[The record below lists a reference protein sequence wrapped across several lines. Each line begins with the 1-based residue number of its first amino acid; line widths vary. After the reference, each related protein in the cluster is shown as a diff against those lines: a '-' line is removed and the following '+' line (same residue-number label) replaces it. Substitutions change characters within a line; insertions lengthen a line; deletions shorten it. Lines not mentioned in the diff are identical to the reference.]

1 MMRLPGV
8 HCPQQLFNIRHHP
21 ALELSMSL
29 LMKTM
34 VRSCFIVLVL
44 LLPSASIGLADEPL
58 NTNRARLLGHIL
70 HQQLGSQHYNQKLS
84 EIKLSQTAFD
94 LYLKQLDPQKRFLLQ
109 EDVEQLQV
117 HRNQIDNAIR
127 RGRLDLPLTGR
138 ELLQEKIKQ
147 VQTFTATILDEPVD
161 PDAAEVIESDP
172 DKYEI
177 AANLTELRERWR
189 KNIKFQILSRYIS
202 LRENDIGLDEQGELL
217 PVDEETDAELL
228 DKARD
233 NVAKAH
239 STFLN
244 RMLAE
249 TEQDHYDRYLDSIA
263 RAYDPHTN
271 YMPPTSK
278 EDFDIQMSGSLE
290 GIGATLRDD
299 DGFIRVVRVI
309 PGGAAARQGQLEAD
323 DIILKV
329 AEGTAEP
336 VEITNTRLRDAVS
349 LIRGKKGTEVRLTLR
364 KPDGRRLIVP
374 IIRDVVEIEESFVRS
389 TLIEGINGTN
399 IGYVKIPSF
408 YRDHSG
414 KTERNSTD
422 DTRDE
427 LVRLKDQGI
436 SGLILDLR
444 NNGGGSL
451 TDAVSVTGLF
461 IDGGPVVQVRDSS
474 GAIRSMRDDNK
485 NVAYDGPM
493 IVLVNRFSASASE
506 ILAGALQDYGRALI
520 VGDEHT
526 HGKGTVQAVL
536 DLDRFV
542 RLRGM
547 SQYMPLGAA
556 KVTIQK
562 FYRITGES
570 TQERGIIPDII
581 LPSRLDGL
589 ESGEKYIENA
599 LPWDRIA
606 AASYTPWKAPSTD
619 LASLQQRS
627 HERIINDKEFHN
639 IRQAAQRAAERREMT
654 AQSLRLDDMLKERRQ
669 LQEEQ
674 KSLNTPHGM
683 ISPDVDNGKKSREE
697 ALIEALSGDPYVQEG
712 KQILND
718 LLSLP
723 AAV

>member
-1 MMRLPGV
+1 
-8 HCPQQLFNIRHHP
+8 
-21 ALELSMSL
+21 MSL
-29 LMKTM
+29 FTKIM
-34 VRSCFIVLVL
+34 VRSFFLVLVL
-44 LLPSASIGLADEPL
+44 LLPAASIGLADEPL

-84 EIKLSQTAFD
+84 DVRLSQTAFD

-109 EDVEQLQV
+109 EDVDQLQV

-138 ELLQEKIKQ
+138 EILQERINQ
-147 VQTFTATILDEPVD
+147 VKTITAAILDEPIN
-161 PDAAEVIESDP
+161 PDTVEFIESDP
-172 DKYEI
+172 DKYEF

-202 LRENDIGLDEQGELL
+202 LREIDIGLDDQGDLL
-217 PVDEETDAELL
+217 PVDEETHAELL
-228 DKARD
+228 IQARD
-233 NVAKAH
+233 NVVKAH
-239 STFLN
+239 NTFLN
-244 RMLAE
+244 RMLGE
-249 TEQDHYDRYLDSIA
+249 TEQDHYDRYLDAIA
-263 RAYDPHTN
+263 RSYDPHTN

-374 IIRDVVEIEESFVRS
+374 IIRDVVEIEESFVQG
-389 TLIEGINGTN
+389 TLIEGVNGAR

-422 DTRDE
+422 DTRAE
-427 LVRLKDQGI
+427 LVRLKEQGI

-474 GAIRSMRDDNK
+474 GTIRAMRDDNK

-547 SQYMPLGAA
+547 SQYLPLGAA

-562 FYRITGES
+562 FYRITGDS
-570 TQERGIIPDII
+570 TQELGIIPDII

-589 ESGEKYIENA
+589 ESGEKYMENA
-599 LPWDRIA
+599 LAWDRIA
-606 AASYTPWKAPSTD
+606 AAGYTPWKTPPGN
-619 LASLQQRS
+619 LERLQQRS
-627 HERIINDKEFHN
+627 AERIDNSEDFRN
-639 IRQAAQRAAERREMT
+639 IRQAAQRAIERRSQT
-654 AQSLRLDDMLKERRQ
+654 AQSLRLDDLLRERRQ

-674 KSLNTPHGM
+674 KSMNTPHGM
-683 ISPDVDNGKKSREE
+683 TSPEVDNGEKSREE
-697 ALIEALSGDPYVQEG
+697 VLVEALKGDPYVQEG
-712 KQILND
+712 KKILND

-723 AAV
+723 AAA

>member
-1 MMRLPGV
+1 
-8 HCPQQLFNIRHHP
+8 
-21 ALELSMSL
+21 MSL
-29 LMKTM
+29 FTKTM
-34 VRSCFIVLVL
+34 VRSFFIVLVL
-44 LLPSASIGLADEPL
+44 LWQTASIGLADEPL

-84 EIKLSQTAFD
+84 EIQLSQTAFD

-138 ELLQEKIKQ
+138 ELLQERIRQ
-147 VQTFTATILDEPVD
+147 VQTLTATILDEPID
-161 PDAAEVIESDP
+161 PDADEVIENDP
-172 DKYEI
+172 DKYEF
-177 AANLTELRERWR
+177 AANLSELRELWR
-189 KNIKFQILSRYIS
+189 KNIKFQLLSRYIS
-202 LRENDIGLDEQGELL
+202 LRENDIGLDEHGELL
-217 PVDEETDAELL
+217 PVDKESHAELL
-228 DKARD
+228 DKSRD

-239 STFLN
+239 NTFLS

-336 VEITNTRLRDAVS
+336 VEVTNTRLRDAVS

-364 KPDGRRLIVP
+364 KPDGRRLMVP

-389 TLIEGINGTN
+389 TLIDGINGAR

-427 LVRLKDQGI
+427 LLRLKEQGI

-599 LPWDRIA
+599 LPWDRIDPA
-606 AASYTPWKAPSTD
+606 KFSSWKRPPD
-619 LASLQQRS
+619 NLENLRQRS
-627 HERIINDKEFHN
+627 LERISNNKEFVS
-639 IRQAAQRAAERREMT
+639 IIKAAQRSAERRQQT
-654 AQSLRLDDMLKERRQ
+654 TQSLQLETMLKERRQ

-674 KSLNTPHGM
+674 KSLNTPHGV
-683 ISPDVDNGKKSREE
+683 ISPNMDNGDKSREE
-697 ALIEALSGDPYVQEG
+697 ALTEVLNDDPYVQEG
-712 KQILND
+712 KKILND
-718 LLSLP
+718 LVS
-723 AAV
+723 AFASV

>member
-1 MMRLPGV
+1 
-8 HCPQQLFNIRHHP
+8 
-21 ALELSMSL
+21 MSL
-29 LMKTM
+29 FSKAV
-34 VRSCFIVLVL
+34 VRSFFIVLLCLVPL
-44 LLPSASIGLADEPL
+44 GSISLADEPL

-70 HQQLGSQHYNQKLS
+70 HQQLGSQHYNQNIS
-84 EIKLSQTAFD
+84 AARLSQTAFD
-94 LYLKQLDPQKRFLLQ
+94 LFLKQLDPQKRFLLE
-109 EDVEQLQV
+109 EDAEQLRA

-127 RGRLDLPLTGR
+127 RGRLELPLTGR
-138 ELLQEKIKQ
+138 EILHERIRQVETITLDLLAESIDP
-147 VQTFTATILDEPVD
+147 DEPD
-161 PDAAEVIESDP
+161 YIETDSE
-172 DKYEI
+172 KYEF
-177 AANLTELRERWR
+177 AGSLSELRERWR

-202 LRENDIGLDEQGELL
+202 LRENEIGLDDDGDLL
-217 PVDEETDAELL
+217 PVDDITHAELL
-228 DKARD
+228 EQARE
-233 NVAKAH
+233 NVGRSH
-239 STFLN
+239 RTLLT

-249 TEQDHYDRYLDSIA
+249 TEQDHYDRYLDAIA

-290 GIGATLRDD
+290 GIGATLRED
-299 DGFIRVVRVI
+299 DGYIRVVRVI
-309 PGGAAARQGQLEAD
+309 PGSAAARQGQLEAD

-329 AEGTAEP
+329 AQGTAEP
-336 VEITNTRLRDAVS
+336 VEITHLRLRDAVS
-349 LIRGKKGTEVRLTLR
+349 LIRGEKGSEVRLTVR
-364 KPDGRRLIVP
+364 KPDGRRLIIP
-374 IIRDVVEIEESFVRS
+374 IIRDVVEIEDSFVRG
-389 TLIEGINGTN
+389 TLIEGVNGAR

-422 DTRDE
+422 DTRNE
-427 LVRLKDQGI
+427 LIRLQQQGI
-436 SGLILDLR
+436 TGLILDLR

-451 TDAVSVTGLF
+451 ADAVSVTGLF

-474 GAIRSMRDDNK
+474 GSIRSMRDDDRNL
-485 NVAYDGPM
+485 AYDGPM

-562 FYRITGES
+562 FYRVTGES

-589 ESGEKYIENA
+589 ESGERYMENA
-599 LPWDRIA
+599 LPWDHIA
-606 AASYTPWKAPSTD
+606 SVSFIPWKRTPNRLDILRQRS
-619 LASLQQRS
+619 QQRVS
-627 HERIINDKEFHN
+627 ESEEFHN
-639 IRQAAQRAAERREMT
+639 IKSAAQRAGLRREQTM
-654 AQSLRLDDMLKERRQ
+654 QSLLLEDMLKERRQ

-674 KSLNTPHGM
+674 ISFTPHGM
-683 ISPDVDNGKKSREE
+683 ISPEVDNGDKSREE
-697 ALIEALSGDPYVQEG
+697 ALTEALADDPYMHEAM
-712 KQILND
+712 KILND
-718 LLSLP
+718 LVSLP
-723 AAV
+723 SNA

>member
-1 MMRLPGV
+1 MY
-8 HCPQQLFNIRHHP
+8 
-21 ALELSMSL
+21 L
-29 LMKTM
+29 LTKIV
-34 VRSCFIVLVL
+34 VRSFLIALVFM
-44 LLPSASIGLADEPL
+44 LPTPSVGLADESL

-84 EIKLSQTAFD
+84 DIRLSQTAYD
-94 LYLKQLDPQKRFLLQ
+94 LYIKQLDPQKRFLLQ
-109 EDVEQLQV
+109 EDVDQLQI
-117 HRNQIDNAIR
+117 HRNQIDSAIR
-127 RGRLDLPLTGR
+127 RGRLDLPLAGR
-138 ELLQEKIKQ
+138 ELLQERIRQ
-147 VQTFTATILDEPVD
+147 VKTITEAIFDDPLD
-161 PDAAEVIESDP
+161 PDVAEVIETDP
-172 DKYEI
+172 DKYEF
-177 AANLTELRERWR
+177 AANLAELREHWR
-189 KNIKFQILSRYIS
+189 TNIKFQILSRYIS
-202 LRENDIGLDEQGELL
+202 LREIDIGLDDEGELL
-217 PVDEETDAELL
+217 PVDEQTHAELL
-228 DKARD
+228 NKARE
-233 NVAKAH
+233 NVIKSH
-239 STFLN
+239 NTFLE
-244 RMLAE
+244 RMLTE
-249 TEQDHYDRYLDSIA
+249 SEQDHYDRYLDSIA

-329 AEGTAEP
+329 AEGTTEP

-364 KPDGRRLIVP
+364 KPDGRRLVVP
-374 IIRDVVEIEESFVRS
+374 IIRDVVEIEESFVQS
-389 TLIEGINGTN
+389 TVIDGVNGN
-399 IGYVKIPSF
+399 RIGYVKIPSF

-422 DTRDE
+422 DTRAE
-427 LVRLKDQGI
+427 LVRLQQQGI

-451 TDAVSVTGLF
+451 TDAVSVSGLF

-474 GAIRSMRDDNK
+474 GSIRSLRDDDRD
-485 NVAYDGPM
+485 VAYDGPV

-506 ILAGALQDYGRALI
+506 ILAGALQDYDRALI

-536 DLDRFV
+536 DLDRFI

-562 FYRITGES
+562 FYRITGDS

-589 ESGEKYIENA
+589 ESGEKYMDNA
-599 LPWDRIA
+599 LVWDRIA
-606 AASYTPWKAPSTD
+606 PATYTPWKTPPAN
-619 LASLQQRS
+619 LERLQQRS
-627 HERIINDKEFHN
+627 HERISTSEEFLN
-639 IRQAAQRAAERREMT
+639 IQQAAQRAAERRKLT
-654 AQSLRLDDMLKERRQ
+654 TQSLRLDNMLKERRQ

-674 KSLNTPHGM
+674 KNLNVPHGM
-683 ISPDVDNGKKSREE
+683 PSADVDNGNKSREE
-697 ALIEALSGDPYVQEG
+697 VLIETLKDDPYVQEG
-712 KQILND
+712 KNILAD

>member
-1 MMRLPGV
+1 
-8 HCPQQLFNIRHHP
+8 
-21 ALELSMSL
+21 MSL
-29 LMKTM
+29 FTKTI
-34 VRSCFIVLVL
+34 VRSFFVVLVL
-44 LLPSASIGLADEPL
+44 LLPTASFGLADEPL

-84 EIKLSQTAFD
+84 EIQLSQAAFD

-109 EDVEQLQV
+109 EDVDQLKV

-127 RGRLDLPLTGR
+127 RGRLELPLTGK
-138 ELLQEKIKQ
+138 ELLQERIRQ
-147 VQTFTATILDEPVD
+147 VQTLTAAILDEPMD
-161 PDAAEVIESDP
+161 PDAAEEIENDP
-172 DKYEI
+172 DKYEFS
-177 AANLTELRERWR
+177 ANLTELRELWR

-202 LRENDIGLDEQGELL
+202 LRENDIGLDEHGELL
-217 PVDEETDAELL
+217 PVDEKTHAELL
-228 DKARD
+228 DKSRD
-233 NVAKAH
+233 SVAKAH
-239 STFLN
+239 NTFLS

-336 VEITNTRLRDAVS
+336 VEVTNSRLRDAVS

-389 TLIEGINGTN
+389 TLIDGINGAH

-427 LVRLKDQGI
+427 LLRLQEQGV

-485 NVAYDGPM
+485 NVVYDGPM

-581 LPSRLDGL
+581 LPSHLDGL

-599 LPWDRIA
+599 LPWDRIDPA
-606 AASYTPWKAPSTD
+606 QFSFWKTPPSNLET
-619 LASLQQRS
+619 LRQRS
-627 HERIINDKEFHN
+627 LERISNDKEF
-639 IRQAAQRAAERREMT
+639 ISIIKAAQRSAERRQQT
-654 AQSLRLDDMLKERRQ
+654 TQSLQLEAMLKERRQ

-683 ISPDVDNGKKSREE
+683 ISPDMDSGDKSREE
-697 ALIEALSGDPYVQEG
+697 ALTEVLNDDPYVQEG
-712 KQILND
+712 KKILND
-718 LLSLP
+718 LVS
-723 AAV
+723 AFASV

>member
-1 MMRLPGV
+1 
-8 HCPQQLFNIRHHP
+8 
-21 ALELSMSL
+21 MSWFT
-29 LMKTM
+29 KTM
-34 VRSCFIVLVL
+34 VRSFFITLIF
-44 LLPSASIGLADEPL
+44 LLPAASVGLADEPL

-70 HQQLGSQHYNQKLS
+70 HQQLGSQHYNQNLS
-84 EIKLSQTAFD
+84 DIQLSQTAFD

-109 EDVEQLQV
+109 EDVEQLKV
-117 HRNQIDNAIR
+117 HRNQIESAIS
-127 RGRLDLPLTGR
+127 RGRLDLPLAGR
-138 ELLQEKIKQ
+138 EILQERIKQ
-147 VQTFTATILDEPVD
+147 VQTITAAILDEPLD
-161 PDAAEVIESDP
+161 PDVAEVIETDP
-172 DKYEI
+172 DKYEF
-177 AANLTELRERWR
+177 ATNLAELKDFWR

-202 LRENDIGLDEQGELL
+202 LREIDIGLDDEGELL
-217 PVDEETDAELL
+217 PVDDQTHAELL
-228 DKARD
+228 TKARE
-233 NVAKAH
+233 NVVKSH
-239 STFLN
+239 NNFLE

-271 YMPPTSK
+271 YLPPTSK

-374 IIRDVVEIEESFVRS
+374 IIRDVVEIEESFVQS
-389 TLIEGINGTN
+389 TVIDGINGKR
-399 IGYVKIPSF
+399 IGYLKIPSF

-422 DTRDE
+422 DTRTE
-427 LVRLKDQGI
+427 LVRLQQQGV

-451 TDAVSVTGLF
+451 TDAVSVSGLF
-461 IDGGPVVQVRDSS
+461 IDDGPVVQVRDGS
-474 GAIRSMRDDNK
+474 GTIRSLRDDDK
-485 NVAYDGPM
+485 DVAYDGPL

-506 ILAGALQDYGRALI
+506 ILAGALQDYGRSLI

-536 DLDRFV
+536 DLDRFI

-562 FYRITGES
+562 FYRITGDS

-589 ESGEKYIENA
+589 ESGEKYMDNA
-599 LPWDRIA
+599 LNWDRIA
-606 AASYTPWKAPSTD
+606 PANYTPWKNLVDNLET
-619 LASLQQRS
+619 LQQRS
-627 HERIINDKEFHN
+627 RERINHSEEFLN
-639 IRQAAQRAAERREMT
+639 IRQAAQRAAKRRELT
-654 AQSLRLDDMLKERRQ
+654 TQSLLLDDMLKEHRQ
-669 LQEEQ
+669 LQEEE
-674 KSLNTPHGM
+674 KNLSTPHAM
-683 ISPDVDNGKKSREE
+683 PSADVDNGNKSREE
-697 ALIEALSGDPYVQEG
+697 VLIESLKKDPYVQEG
-712 KQILND
+712 KKILAD
-718 LLSLP
+718 LLTLS

>member
-1 MMRLPGV
+1 
-8 HCPQQLFNIRHHP
+8 
-21 ALELSMSL
+21 MSL
-29 LMKTM
+29 FTKIM
-34 VRSCFIVLVL
+34 VRSFFIALVF
-44 LLPSASIGLADEPL
+44 LLPSVSIGLADEPL

-70 HQQLGSQHYNQKLS
+70 HQQLGSQHYNQNLS
-84 EIKLSQTAFD
+84 EMQLSQTAFD
-94 LYLKQLDPQKRFLLQ
+94 LYLKQLDPQKRFLHQ
-109 EDVEQLQV
+109 EDVDQLQV
-117 HRNQIDNAIR
+117 HRNQIDSAIS
-127 RGRLDLPLTGR
+127 RGRLDLPLAGR
-138 ELLQEKIKQ
+138 ELLQERIKQ
-147 VQTFTATILDEPVD
+147 VQTITTAILEEPLD
-161 PDAAEVIESDP
+161 PDAAEVIETDP
-172 DKYEI
+172 DKYEF
-177 AANLTELRERWR
+177 ATNLAELRDFWR

-202 LRENDIGLDEQGELL
+202 LREIDIGLDDDGELL
-217 PVDEETDAELL
+217 PVDEQTRAELL
-228 DKARD
+228 NKARE
-233 NVAKAH
+233 NVVKSH
-239 STFLN
+239 NIFLE
-244 RMLAE
+244 RMLDE

-263 RAYDPHTN
+263 RSYDPHTN

-329 AEGTAEP
+329 AEGTTEP

-374 IIRDVVEIEESFVRS
+374 IIRDVVEIEDSFVQS
-389 TLIEGINGTN
+389 TVIDGVNGSR
-399 IGYVKIPSF
+399 IGYIKIPSF

-422 DTRDE
+422 DTRTE
-427 LVRLKDQGI
+427 LVRLQQQGV

-451 TDAVSVTGLF
+451 TDAVSVSGLF

-474 GAIRSMRDDNK
+474 GSIRSLRDDDK
-485 NVAYDGPM
+485 NVAYDGPL
-493 IVLVNRFSASASE
+493 IVMVNRFSASASE

-536 DLDRFV
+536 DLDRFIG
-542 RLRGM
+542 LRGM

-562 FYRITGES
+562 FYRITGDS

-589 ESGEKYIENA
+589 ESGEKYIDNA

-606 AASYTPWKAPSTD
+606 AASYTPWKSPPD
-619 LASLQQRS
+619 NLERLQQRS
-627 HERIINDKEFHN
+627 QERLANSEEFLN
-639 IRQAAQRAAERREMT
+639 IKQAAQRAEKRRELT
-654 AQSLRLDDMLKERRQ
+654 TQSLRLDDMLKERRE

-683 ISPDVDNGKKSREE
+683 PSADVDNGDKSREE
-697 ALIEALSGDPYVQEG
+697 VLIESLKDDPYVQEG
-712 KQILND
+712 KQILAD

-723 AAV
+723 AAA

>member
-1 MMRLPGV
+1 
-8 HCPQQLFNIRHHP
+8 
-21 ALELSMSL
+21 
-29 LMKTM
+29 M
-34 VRSCFIVLVL
+34 VRSFLIVLMFL
-44 LLPSASIGLADEPL
+44 LSSAAPGLADEPL

-70 HQQLGSQHYNQKLS
+70 HQQLGNQHYNQKLS
-84 EIKLSQTAFD
+84 EIQLSQTAFD

-109 EDVEQLQV
+109 EDVDQLKV
-117 HRNQIDNAIR
+117 HRNQIDGAIR

-138 ELLQEKIKQ
+138 ELLQEKIRQ
-147 VQTFTATILDEPVD
+147 VQTITAAIFDESID
-161 PDAAEVIESDP
+161 PGIAEGIESDP
-172 DKYEI
+172 DKYEF
-177 AANLTELRERWR
+177 ATSLGELRERWR

-202 LRENDIGLDEQGELL
+202 LREVDIGLDDEGDLL
-217 PVDEETDAELL
+217 PVDEVADAELFSR
-228 DKARD
+228 ARD
-233 NVAKAH
+233 NVIKAH
-239 STFLN
+239 NTFLN

-249 TEQDHYDRYLDSIA
+249 TQQDHYDRYLDAIA

-336 VEITNTRLRDAVS
+336 VEVTNARLRDAVA

-364 KPDGRRLIVP
+364 KPDGRRMIVP
-374 IIRDVVEIEESFVRS
+374 ITRDVVEIEESFVRS
-389 TLIEGINGTN
+389 TLIDGVNGAR

-427 LVRLKDQGI
+427 LVRLKEQGI

-461 IDGGPVVQVRDSS
+461 IDGGPVVQVRDST

-536 DLDRFV
+536 DLDRFI

-606 AASYTPWKAPSTD
+606 AANYTPWKVPPGN
-619 LASLQQRS
+619 LERLQQRS
-627 HERIINDKEFHN
+627 DARIGNNEEFHN
-639 IRQAAQRAAERREMT
+639 IRQAAQRAAERRKQT
-654 AQSLRLDDMLKERRQ
+654 TQSLRLEDMLKERRQ

-683 ISPDVDNGKKSREE
+683 ISPEVDNGEKSREE
-697 ALIEALSGDPYVQEG
+697 VLLESLKDDPYVQEG
-712 KQILND
+712 QQIIND

>member
-1 MMRLPGV
+1 
-8 HCPQQLFNIRHHP
+8 
-21 ALELSMSL
+21 MSL
-29 LMKTM
+29 FGKTV
-34 VRSCFIVLVL
+34 VRSFFIALLCLVPL
-44 LLPSASIGLADEPL
+44 GSIGFADEPI

-70 HQQLGSQHYNQKLS
+70 HQQLGSQHYNQNIS
-84 EIKLSQTAFD
+84 DVRLSQTAFD
-94 LYLKQLDPQKRFLLQ
+94 LYLKQLDPQKRFLLE
-109 EDVEQLQV
+109 EDVEQLRD

-138 ELLQEKIKQ
+138 ELLYERIRQ
-147 VQTFTATILDEPVD
+147 VETITATLLDESIN
-161 PDAAEVIESDP
+161 PDSPEYIETDP
-172 DKYEI
+172 DKYDF
-177 AANLTELRERWR
+177 AVNLSELRERWS
-189 KNIKFQILSRYIS
+189 KSIKFQVLSRYVS
-202 LRENDIGLDEQGELL
+202 LRENDIGLDDDGELL
-217 PVDEETDAELL
+217 PVDDTTHAELL
-228 DKARD
+228 EQARKG
-233 NVAKAH
+233 VSRSH
-239 STFLN
+239 QTLLT

-249 TEQDHYDRYLDSIA
+249 TEQDHYDRYLDAIA

-271 YMPPTSK
+271 YLPPTSK

-290 GIGATLRDD
+290 GIGATLRED
-299 DGFIRVVRVI
+299 DGYIRVVRVI
-309 PGGAAARQGQLEAD
+309 PGSAAARQGQLEAD

-329 AEGTAEP
+329 AQGPDEP
-336 VEITNTRLRDAVS
+336 VEITNLRLRDAVS
-349 LIRGKKGTEVRLTLR
+349 LIRGEKGTEVRLTVR
-364 KPDGRRLIVP
+364 KPDARRLIIP
-374 IIRDVVEIEESFVRS
+374 ITRDVVEIEDSFVRS
-389 TLIEGINGTN
+389 SLIEGVNGAR

-422 DTRDE
+422 DTRNA
-427 LVRLKDQGI
+427 LIRLKQQGI
-436 SGLILDLR
+436 NGLVLDLR

-451 TDAVSVTGLF
+451 ADAVSVTGLF
-461 IDGGPVVQVRDSS
+461 IDSGPIVQVRDSS
-474 GAIRSMRDDNK
+474 GSIRSIRDDDR
-485 NVAYDGPM
+485 NVAYAGPI

-589 ESGEKYIENA
+589 ESGERYMDNP

-606 AASYTPWKAPSTD
+606 PVSFSPWQSPPN
-619 LASLQQRS
+619 SLEVLRQRSQQRVGKS
-627 HERIINDKEFHN
+627 EEFGD
-639 IRQAAQRAAERREMT
+639 ITSSAQRAGQRREQTM
-654 AQSLRLDDMLKERRQ
+654 QSLLLEDMLAERRQ

-674 KSLNTPHGM
+674 ASFTPHGM
-683 ISPDVDNGKKSREE
+683 VPPEAENGDKSREE
-697 ALIEALSGDPYVQEG
+697 ALIEALADDPYVQEG
-712 KQILND
+712 MKILND
-718 LLSLP
+718 LISLSDK
-723 AAV
+723 A

>member
-1 MMRLPGV
+1 
-8 HCPQQLFNIRHHP
+8 
-21 ALELSMSL
+21 MSL
-29 LMKTM
+29 FTKTM
-34 VRSCFIVLVL
+34 VRSFFIVLVL
-44 LLPSASIGLADEPL
+44 LLPTASIGLADESL

-70 HQQLGSQHYNQKLS
+70 HQQLGGQHYNQKLS
-84 EIKLSQTAFD
+84 EMQLSQTAFD

-117 HRNQIDNAIR
+117 HRNQVDNAIR

-138 ELLQEKIKQ
+138 EMLLKRISQ
-147 VQTFTATILDEPVD
+147 VETITAAILDEAID
-161 PDAAEVIESDP
+161 PDTVEVIESDP
-172 DKYEI
+172 DKYEF
-177 AANLTELRERWR
+177 AVNLTEMRELWR

-202 LRENDIGLDEQGELL
+202 LRENDIGLDEHGELL
-217 PVDEETDAELL
+217 PVDEETHAGLL

-239 STFLN
+239 NTFLS

-329 AEGTAEP
+329 AEGTTEP
-336 VEITNTRLRDAVS
+336 VEVTNTRLRDAVS

-389 TLIEGINGTN
+389 TLIDGINGAR

-427 LVRLKDQGI
+427 LVRLKEQGI

-474 GAIRSMRDDNK
+474 GAIRAMRDDNK

-506 ILAGALQDYGRALI
+506 ILAGALQDFGRALI

-562 FYRITGES
+562 FYRITGDS
-570 TQERGIIPDII
+570 TQERGIVPDII

-599 LPWDRIA
+599 LPWDRIDPA
-606 AASYTPWKAPSTD
+606 TFTPWKTPPSN
-619 LASLQQRS
+619 LENLRQRS
-627 HERIINDKEFHN
+627 HERIVNNEEFIS
-639 IRQAAQRAAERREMT
+639 IRQAAQRAAERRQQT
-654 AQSLRLDDMLKERRQ
+654 TQSLQLEAMLKERRQ

-674 KSLNTPHGM
+674 KSRSTPHGM
-683 ISPDVDNGKKSREE
+683 ISPDVDNGIKGREE
-697 ALIEALSGDPYVQEG
+697 ALIEVLNDDPYVQEG
-712 KQILND
+712 KKILYD
-718 LLSLP
+718 LVSAP

>member
-1 MMRLPGV
+1 
-8 HCPQQLFNIRHHP
+8 
-21 ALELSMSL
+21 MSL
-29 LMKTM
+29 FKKTM
-34 VRSCFIVLVL
+34 VRSLFIVLIF
-44 LLPSASIGLADEPL
+44 LLPSVSVGLADEPL

-70 HQQLGSQHYNQKLS
+70 HQQLNSQHYNQKLS
-84 EIKLSQTAFD
+84 EIQLSQTAFD
-94 LYLKQLDPQKRFLLQ
+94 LYVKQLDPQKRFLLQ

-117 HRNQIDNAIR
+117 HRNQIDSAIR
-127 RGRLDLPLTGR
+127 RGRLDLPLTSR
-138 ELLQEKIKQ
+138 EMLQDRINQ
-147 VQTFTATILDEPVD
+147 VQTITTAILAEPID
-161 PDAAEVIESDP
+161 PDVAEQIESDP
-172 DKYEI
+172 DKYDF

-189 KNIKFQILSRYIS
+189 KNIKFQILSRYIG
-202 LRENDIGLDEQGELL
+202 LREIDIGLDDEGELL
-217 PVDEETDAELL
+217 PVDAETHAALL
-228 DKARD
+228 TQARE
-233 NVAKAH
+233 NVVKAH
-239 STFLN
+239 TSFLD
-244 RMLAE
+244 RMLDE
-249 TEQDHYDRYLDSIA
+249 TEQDHYDRYLDAIA

-323 DIILKV
+323 DVILKV

-336 VEITNTRLRDAVS
+336 VEVTNTRLRDAVA

-374 IIRDVVEIEESFVRS
+374 IVRDVVEIEESFVQS
-389 TLIEGINGTN
+389 TLIEGVNGAR

-422 DTRDE
+422 DTRAE
-427 LVRLKDQGI
+427 LVRLREQGI

-536 DLDRFV
+536 DLDRFI

-562 FYRITGES
+562 FYRITGDS
-570 TQERGIIPDII
+570 TQERGVIPDII

-589 ESGEKYIENA
+589 ESGEKYMDNA
-599 LPWDRIA
+599 LAWDRIA
-606 AASYTPWKAPSTD
+606 TASYTPWKTQPD
-619 LASLQQRS
+619 NLERLQQRS
-627 HERIINDKEFHN
+627 DKRINNDEEFLN
-639 IRQAAQRAAERREMT
+639 IRQAAQRAAERRKQT
-654 AQSLRLDDMLKERRQ
+654 TQSLRLDDMLKERRQ

-683 ISPDVDNGKKSREE
+683 TSPEVDNGEKSREE
-697 ALIEALSGDPYVQEG
+697 VLLEALKDDPYVQEG
-712 KQILND
+712 KKILDD
-718 LLSLP
+718 LLSLS
-723 AAV
+723 ATV

>member
-1 MMRLPGV
+1 
-8 HCPQQLFNIRHHP
+8 
-21 ALELSMSL
+21 MSL
-29 LMKTM
+29 LTKNV
-34 VRSCFIVLVL
+34 VRSFFIALIFV
-44 LLPSASIGLADEPL
+44 LPSASIGIADDSL

-70 HQQLGSQHYNQKLS
+70 HQQLGSQHYNQNLS
-84 EIKLSQTAFD
+84 DIRLSQTAYD

-109 EDVEQLQV
+109 EDIDQLQV
-117 HRNQIDNAIR
+117 HRNQIDSAIR
-127 RGRLDLPLTGR
+127 RGRLDLPLAGR
-138 ELLQEKIKQ
+138 EILLERIKQ
-147 VQTFTATILDEPVD
+147 VKTITEAILDD
-161 PDAAEVIESDP
+161 PLDTDAAEEIETDP
-172 DKYEI
+172 DKYKFSV
-177 AANLTELRERWR
+177 NLTELREHWR
-189 KNIKFQILSRYIS
+189 KNIKFQILSRYIG
-202 LRENDIGLDEQGELL
+202 LREMDIGLDDEGELL
-217 PVDEETDAELL
+217 PVDQQTHAELL
-228 DKARD
+228 NKARE
-233 NVAKAH
+233 NVVKSH
-239 STFLN
+239 NIFLE

-249 TEQDHYDRYLDSIA
+249 TEQDHYDRYLDAIA

-271 YMPPTSK
+271 YLPPTSK

-323 DIILKV
+323 DVILKV

-336 VEITNTRLRDAVS
+336 IEITNTRLRDAVS

-364 KPDGRRLIVP
+364 KPDGRRLVIP
-374 IIRDVVEIEESFVRS
+374 IIRDVVEIEESFVLS
-389 TLIEGINGTN
+389 TAIDGVNGN
-399 IGYVKIPSF
+399 RIGYVKIPSF

-422 DTRDE
+422 DTRTE
-427 LVRLKDQGI
+427 LMRLQQQGI
-436 SGLILDLR
+436 SGLVLDLR

-474 GAIRSMRDDNK
+474 GSIRSLRDDDK
-485 NVAYDGPM
+485 DMTYDGPL

-520 VGDEHT
+520 VGDDHT

-536 DLDRFV
+536 DLDRFI

-562 FYRITGES
+562 FYRITGDS

-589 ESGEKYIENA
+589 ESGEKYMDNA
-599 LPWDRIA
+599 LVWDRIA
-606 AASYTPWKAPSTD
+606 PAIYTPWKAPSD
-619 LASLQQRS
+619 NLKQLQQRS
-627 HERIINDKEFHN
+627 HERTNNSDEFNN
-639 IRQAAQRAAERREMT
+639 IRQAAQRAAERRKLT
-654 AQSLRLDDMLKERRQ
+654 TQSLRLDDMLKERRQ

-674 KSLNTPHGM
+674 KNLNTPHGM
-683 ISPDVDNGKKSREE
+683 PSVEVDNGNKSREE
-697 ALIEALSGDPYVQEG
+697 VLIESLKDDPYVQEG
-712 KQILND
+712 KKILAD

-723 AAV
+723 AAA

>member
-1 MMRLPGV
+1 
-8 HCPQQLFNIRHHP
+8 
-21 ALELSMSL
+21 MSRFT
-29 LMKTM
+29 KTM
-34 VRSCFIVLVL
+34 VRSFIIALIF
-44 LLPSASIGLADEPL
+44 LLPSASVGLAEEPL

-70 HQQLGSQHYNQKLS
+70 HQQLGSQHYNQNLS
-84 EIKLSQTAFD
+84 DMQLSQTAFD

-109 EDVEQLQV
+109 EDIDQLQV
-117 HRNQIDNAIR
+117 HRNQIESAIS

-138 ELLQEKIKQ
+138 ELLQERIKQ
-147 VQTFTATILDEPVD
+147 VQTMTAAILDEPLD
-161 PDAAEVIESDP
+161 PDAAEVIETDP
-172 DKYEI
+172 DKHEF
-177 AANLTELRERWR
+177 AANIAELRNFWR

-202 LRENDIGLDEQGELL
+202 LREIDIGLDDEGELL
-217 PVDEETDAELL
+217 PVDEKAHAELL
-228 DKARD
+228 TKARE
-233 NVAKAH
+233 NVVKSHNA
-239 STFLN
+239 FLE

-249 TEQDHYDRYLDSIA
+249 TEQDHFDRYLDSIA

-271 YMPPTSK
+271 YLPPTSK

-364 KPDGRRLIVP
+364 KPDGRRLVVP
-374 IIRDVVEIEESFVRS
+374 IIRDVVEIEESFVQS
-389 TLIEGINGTN
+389 TVIDGINGDR

-422 DTRDE
+422 DTRTE
-427 LVRLKDQGI
+427 LIRLQQQGV

-451 TDAVSVTGLF
+451 TDAVSVSGLF

-474 GAIRSMRDDNK
+474 GTVRSLRDDDK
-485 NVAYDGPM
+485 KVAYGGPL

-506 ILAGALQDYGRALI
+506 ILAGALQDYDRALI

-536 DLDRFV
+536 DLDRFI

-562 FYRITGES
+562 FYRITGDS
-570 TQERGIIPDII
+570 TQERGIVPDII

-589 ESGEKYIENA
+589 ESGEKYMDNA
-599 LPWDRIA
+599 LSWDRISPA
-606 AASYTPWKAPSTD
+606 DYTLWKAPVVN
-619 LASLQQRS
+619 LEELQERS
-627 HERIINDKEFHN
+627 QERINNSEEFIN
-639 IRQAAQRAAERREMT
+639 IRQAAQRAAKRRKLT
-654 AQSLRLDDMLKERRQ
+654 TQSLRLDDMLKEHRQ
-669 LQEEQ
+669 LQEEEEN
-674 KSLNTPHGM
+674 LNNTPHGM
-683 ISPDVDNGKKSREE
+683 PSADVDNGDKSREE
-697 ALIEALSGDPYVQEG
+697 ALIESLKNDPYVQEG
-712 KQILND
+712 KKIFAD
-718 LLSLP
+718 LLSLS
-723 AAV
+723 AAA

>member
-1 MMRLPGV
+1 
-8 HCPQQLFNIRHHP
+8 
-21 ALELSMSL
+21 MSL
-29 LMKTM
+29 FTKTM
-34 VRSCFIVLVL
+34 VRSFFIVLVL
-44 LLPSASIGLADEPL
+44 LLPTASIGLADESL

-70 HQQLGSQHYNQKLS
+70 HQQLGGQHYNQKLS
-84 EIKLSQTAFD
+84 EMQLSQTAFD

-117 HRNQIDNAIR
+117 HRNQVDNAIR

-138 ELLQEKIKQ
+138 EMLLKRISQ
-147 VQTFTATILDEPVD
+147 VETITAAILDEAID
-161 PDAAEVIESDP
+161 PDTVEVIESDP
-172 DKYEI
+172 DKYEF
-177 AANLTELRERWR
+177 AVNLTEMRELWR

-202 LRENDIGLDEQGELL
+202 LRENDIGLDEHGELL
-217 PVDEETDAELL
+217 PVDEETHAGLL
-228 DKARD
+228 GKARD

-239 STFLN
+239 NTFLS

-329 AEGTAEP
+329 AEGTTEP
-336 VEITNTRLRDAVS
+336 VEVTNTRLRDAVS

-389 TLIEGINGTN
+389 TLIDGINGAR

-427 LVRLKDQGI
+427 LVRLKEQGI

-474 GAIRSMRDDNK
+474 GAIRAMRDDNK

-506 ILAGALQDYGRALI
+506 ILAGALQDFGRALI

-562 FYRITGES
+562 FYRITGDS
-570 TQERGIIPDII
+570 TQERGIVPDII

-599 LPWDRIA
+599 LPWDRIDPA
-606 AASYTPWKAPSTD
+606 TFTPWKTPPNN
-619 LASLQQRS
+619 LENLRQRS
-627 HERIINDKEFHN
+627 HERIVNNEEFIS
-639 IRQAAQRAAERREMT
+639 IRQAAQRAAERRQQT
-654 AQSLRLDDMLKERRQ
+654 TQSLQLEAMLKERRQ

-674 KSLNTPHGM
+674 KSRSTPHGM
-683 ISPDVDNGKKSREE
+683 ISPDVDNGIKGREE
-697 ALIEALSGDPYVQEG
+697 ALIEVLNDDPYVQEG
-712 KQILND
+712 KKILYD
-718 LLSLP
+718 LVSAP

>member
-1 MMRLPGV
+1 
-8 HCPQQLFNIRHHP
+8 
-21 ALELSMSL
+21 MSL
-29 LMKTM
+29 FTKTM
-34 VRSCFIVLVL
+34 VRSFFIVLVL
-44 LLPSASIGLADEPL
+44 LLPTASIGLADESL

-70 HQQLGSQHYNQKLS
+70 HQQLGGQHYNQKLS
-84 EIKLSQTAFD
+84 EMQLSQTAFD

-117 HRNQIDNAIR
+117 HRNQVDNAIR

-138 ELLQEKIKQ
+138 EMLLKRISQ
-147 VQTFTATILDEPVD
+147 VETITAAILDEAID
-161 PDAAEVIESDP
+161 PDTVEVIESDP
-172 DKYEI
+172 DKYEF
-177 AANLTELRERWR
+177 AVNLTEMRELWR

-202 LRENDIGLDEQGELL
+202 LRENDIGLDEHGELL
-217 PVDEETDAELL
+217 PVDEETHAGLL

-239 STFLN
+239 NTFLS

-336 VEITNTRLRDAVS
+336 VEVTNTRLRDAVS

-389 TLIEGINGTN
+389 TLIDGINGAR

-427 LVRLKDQGI
+427 LVRLKEQGI

-474 GAIRSMRDDNK
+474 GAIRAMRDDNK

-506 ILAGALQDYGRALI
+506 ILAGALQDFGRALI

-562 FYRITGES
+562 FYRITGDS
-570 TQERGIIPDII
+570 TQERGIVPDII

-599 LPWDRIA
+599 LPWDRIDPA
-606 AASYTPWKAPSTD
+606 TFTPWKTTPRN
-619 LASLQQRS
+619 LENLRQRS
-627 HERIINDKEFHN
+627 HERIANNEEFIS
-639 IRQAAQRAAERREMT
+639 IRQAAQRAAERRQQT
-654 AQSLRLDDMLKERRQ
+654 TQSLQLEAMLKERRQ

-674 KSLNTPHGM
+674 KSMSTPHGM
-683 ISPDVDNGKKSREE
+683 ISPDVDNGIKSREE
-697 ALIEALSGDPYVQEG
+697 ALIEGLNDDPYVQEG
-712 KQILND
+712 KKILND
-718 LLSLP
+718 LVSAP

>member
-1 MMRLPGV
+1 
-8 HCPQQLFNIRHHP
+8 
-21 ALELSMSL
+21 MSL
-29 LMKTM
+29 FRKAI
-34 VRSCFIVLVL
+34 VRSLFIVLVL
-44 LLPSASIGLADEPL
+44 LLSSASIGLADEPL

-84 EIKLSQTAFD
+84 EIQLSQTAFD

-109 EDVEQLQV
+109 EDVDQLQV

-127 RGRLDLPLTGR
+127 RGRLDLPLTGQ
-138 ELLQEKIKQ
+138 ELLQERIRQ
-147 VQTFTATILDEPVD
+147 VQTLTATILDEPID

-172 DKYEI
+172 DKYEFS
-177 AANLTELRERWR
+177 ANLTELRERWR

-217 PVDEETDAELL
+217 PVDQVSHAELL
-228 DKARD
+228 EKSRD
-233 NVAKAH
+233 LVAKAN
-239 STFLN
+239 STFLT

-249 TEQDHYDRYLDSIA
+249 TQQDHYDRYLDSIA

-329 AEGTAEP
+329 AEGTTEP
-336 VEITNTRLRDAVS
+336 VEVTNTRLRDAVS

-374 IIRDVVEIEESFVRS
+374 IIRDVVEIEESFVQG
-389 TLIEGINGTN
+389 TLIEGVNGAR

-422 DTRDE
+422 DTRNE
-427 LVRLKDQGI
+427 LIRLQQQGI

-474 GAIRSMRDDNK
+474 GAIRSMSDDNK
-485 NVAYDGPM
+485 SVAYDGPM

-536 DLDRFV
+536 DLDRFI

-562 FYRITGES
+562 FYRITGDS

-589 ESGEKYIENA
+589 ESGEKYIDNA
-599 LPWDRIA
+599 LAWDRIA
-606 AASYTPWKAPSTD
+606 ATNYSPWKVPPGN
-619 LASLQQRS
+619 LERLQQRS
-627 HERIINDKEFHN
+627 DERIGNNEDFHH
-639 IRQAAQRAAERREMT
+639 IRQSAQRAAERRKQT
-654 AQSLRLDDMLKERRQ
+654 TQSLRLDDMLKERRQ

-674 KSLNTPHGM
+674 KSLSTPHGM
-683 ISPDVDNGKKSREE
+683 ISPEADNGEKSREKVLFE
-697 ALIEALSGDPYVQEG
+697 SLKDEPYVQEG
-712 KQILND
+712 ILILKD
-718 LLSLP
+718 L
-723 AAV
+723 VVI